1 MFEVLAP
8 PLIVSTA
15 LRRVSARRRRQG
27 LGKNLG
33 PTSRKGLTVTSV
45 APSTVAVSSA
55 VSPSRPL
62 FMVVV
67 VEYADAADL
76 AIAAAKARHA
86 GARLL
91 IALART
97 RPSFTTDAVIAR
109 RIAVRAQEELR
120 RLEQIAHLVLLCSG
134 VDYDIVSMTYRSSG
148 SPTKRE
154 RRIAAAASRLARRRG
169 AIPLPASP
177 SRVTLPSTPK
187 TTSSAPSQPF
197 SWASAQPAH
206 VVAVLPDSAE
216 AVRIAQTAGEL
227 AVASGRP
234 LALVVPVPSTG
245 FTLDPAVLA
254 TRYSRIEQDT
264 DAIAGRVLPT
274 LERLGLSARIIAA
287 PYRTDGTS
295 HRLYRGMAVA
305 TEEVA
310 GRLRA
315 EAVVLSA
322 ASPALPHMRIPAEVL
337 HLVKPAAQ
345 DTSQD
350 VAHPV
355 PNRGRVL
362 RPTTPVSPSRTA
374 GQRDHV

>member
-1 MFEVLAP
+1 MFEIPTPSSLRQPVPPQVSGDGGDKGFGKNFGSRKVLA
-8 PLIVSTA
+8 
-15 LRRVSARRRRQG
+15 
-27 LGKNLG
+27 
-33 PTSRKGLTVTSV
+33 VTSI
-45 APSTVAVSSA
+45 ASSTVAVSAA

-67 VEYADAADL
+67 VEYAHAADL

-97 RPSFTTDAVIAR
+97 RLSVTTDAVIAR

-120 RLEQIAHLVLLCSG
+120 RLEQIAHRVLRCSG
-134 VDYDIVSMTYRSSG
+134 VDYDIVFLTYRSSG

-154 RRIAAAASRLARRRG
+154 RSIAVAASRLARRRG
-169 AIPLPASP
+169 AIPLPTSP

-187 TTSSAPSQPF
+187 TTTSAPGRPF
-197 SWASAQPAH
+197 NWESGQPAH

-234 LALVVPVPSTG
+234 LALVVPLPSTG

-254 TRYSRIEQDT
+254 IRYSRFEEDT
-264 DAIAGRVLPT
+264 AAIAGRVLPT
-274 LERLGLSARIIAA
+274 IGSLGLSARIFAA

-295 HRLYRGMAVA
+295 HRRYRAMAVA

-310 GRLRA
+310 RRLRA

-322 ASPALPHMRIPAEVL
+322 ASPALPHMRIPAGVL
-337 HLVKPAAQ
+337 HVVQPATQ
-345 DTSQD
+345 GTPQE
-350 VAHPV
+350 AHQV
-355 PNRGRVL
+355 PNRGQVPGR
-362 RPTTPVSPSRTA
+362 
-374 GQRDHV
+374 

>member
-1 MFEVLAP
+1 M
-8 PLIVSTA
+8 
-15 LRRVSARRRRQG
+15 SARRRRQG
-27 LGKNLG
+27 LAKNLG
-33 PTSRKGLTVTSV
+33 PTSRKVLTVTSI
-45 APSTVAVSSA
+45 ASSSVAVSSA

-76 AIAAAKARHA
+76 AVAAAKARHA

-97 RPSFTTDAVIAR
+97 YPSFTTDAVITA
-109 RIAVRAQEELR
+109 RIAVHAQEELL
-120 RLEQIAHLVLLCSG
+120 RLEQIAHRVLLCSG
-134 VDYDIVSMTYRSSG
+134 VDYDILPLTYRSSG
-148 SPTKRE
+148 SPTKRK
-154 RRIAAAASRLARRRG
+154 RSIAAAASRLARRRG

-197 SWASAQPAH
+197 GWASARPAH

-234 LALVVPVPSTG
+234 LALVVPVASTC
-245 FTLDPAVLA
+245 FTLDPAVL
-254 TRYSRIEQDT
+254 TIRYSRIEQDT
-264 DAIAGRVLPT
+264 AAIAGRVLPT
-274 LERLGLSARIIAA
+274 LERLRLSARIFAA

-295 HRLYRGMAVA
+295 RRLYRGMAVA
-305 TEEVA
+305 IEEVA
-310 GRLRA
+310 RRLRA

-322 ASPALPHMRIPAEVL
+322 VSPALPHMRIPAEVL
-337 HLVKPAAQ
+337 HLVKPAVH

-355 PNRGRVL
+355 PNRGHVSGRY
-362 RPTTPVSPSRTA
+362 TPVSRSRPA
-374 GQRDHV
+374 GQGDHV

>member
-1 MFEVLAP
+1 M
-8 PLIVSTA
+8 
-15 LRRVSARRRRQG
+15 
-27 LGKNLG
+27 GKNLG
-33 PTSRKGLTVTSV
+33 PTSRKVLTVTSIASSAV
-45 APSTVAVSSA
+45 AISTA

-97 RPSFTTDAVIAR
+97 RPSFSTDAVITR
-109 RIAVRAQEELR
+109 RIAVHAQEELR
-120 RLEQIAHLVLLCSG
+120 RLEQIAHRVLLCSG
-134 VDYDIVSMTYRSSG
+134 VGYDIVSMTYRSSG

-187 TTSSAPSQPF
+187 RTSSAPSQPF

-216 AVRIAQTAGEL
+216 AVRIAQAAGEL

-254 TRYSRIEQDT
+254 IRFSRIEQDT
-264 DAIAGRVLPT
+264 AAIAGRVRPT
-274 LERLGLSARIIAA
+274 LERLGLSARVFAA
-287 PYRTDGTS
+287 PYRTDGITS

-310 GRLRA
+310 RRLRA

-337 HLVKPAAQ
+337 HLVKPAAH

-355 PNRGRVL
+355 PNRGH
-362 RPTTPVSPSRTA
+362 VSGR
-374 GQRDHV
+374 